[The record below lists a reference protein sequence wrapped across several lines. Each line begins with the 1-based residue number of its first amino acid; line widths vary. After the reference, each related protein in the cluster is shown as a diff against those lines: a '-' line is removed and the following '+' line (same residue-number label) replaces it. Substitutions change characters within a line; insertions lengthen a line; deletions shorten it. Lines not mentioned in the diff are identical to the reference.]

1 MQSFLLPK
9 SLLSGL
15 DRIYR
20 NFFWNKAADVKSPN
34 LIGWDRICTPKAA
47 GGLGFR
53 KADVN
58 NKALQMKLLW
68 HIIKEDNNLWVTL
81 IRKRYIKRQNI
92 FSIKASKS
100 SSWQW

>member
-9 SLLSGL
+9 SLLSNL

-20 NFFWNKAADVKSPN
+20 NFFWNKDSDIKSPN
-34 LIGWDRICTPKAA
+34 LIGWDRICKPKAV

-58 NKALQMKLLW
+58 NRALQMKLLW
-68 HIIKEDNNLWVTL
+68 RIIKEDNNLWVKL
-81 IRKRYIKRQNI
+81 IRKRYIK
-92 FSIKASKS
+92 
-100 SSWQW
+100 